1 MPSGARYLGIVALS
15 FVGVACA
22 ESYCQYGPKHGGQ
35 CYSTNEIEWQ
45 EAQLG
50 REHPPEQAVVPA
62 PGCVTL
68 TSQGLVQQPLP
79 GTSPPPPRASA
90 PLPSAPQQPPAGILS
105 MACLNQRVPAVG
117 AVR

>member
-1 MPSGARYLGIVALS
+1 MLPGAYHFGIVALS
-15 FVGVACA
+15 FVAVACA

-50 REHPPEQAVVPA
+50 REHPPAQAVVPA

-68 TSQGLVQQPLP
+68 TPQGLVQQPLP
-79 GTSPPPPRASA
+79 RTSAPPPRASA
-90 PLPSAPQQPPAGILS
+90 PIPPAPPQAPVGLLS
-105 MACLNQRVPAVG
+105 TACLNRRVPANG